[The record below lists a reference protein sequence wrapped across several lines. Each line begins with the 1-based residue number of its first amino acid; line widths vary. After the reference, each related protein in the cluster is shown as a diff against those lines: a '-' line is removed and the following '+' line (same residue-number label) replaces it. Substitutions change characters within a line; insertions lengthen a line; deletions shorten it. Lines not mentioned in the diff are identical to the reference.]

1 MSEQSTKYSLEKSL
15 GHLATRFSR
24 VVLRR
29 LNADLAGH
37 GLAITAEQYSL
48 LVQLWEHNGLS
59 QGTLADK
66 TAKDKTTMARLAA
79 GLESR
84 GLIERRSSV
93 SDGRERLL
101 FLSDEGQSVMD
112 QATALARKILADAQ
126 KDISD
131 EQLELC
137 RSILRRACAN
147 LQDAGGRRG

>member
-1 MSEQSTKYSLEKSL
+1 MLGQSTPYSLETSL

-24 VVLRR
+24 IVMRR

-37 GLAITAEQYSL
+37 GLAIAAEQYSL

-59 QGTLADK
+59 QGALAEK

-84 GLIERRSSV
+84 GLIERRPSA

-101 FLSDEGQSVMD
+101 FLSDEGKSVMD
-112 QATALARKILADAQ
+112 QATTLARKILADAQ

-137 RSILRRACAN
+137 RNILRRACAN
-147 LQDAGGRRG
+147 LQDAAGRRD